1 MPDTLGVVGG
11 GQLGRYF
18 VLAAQRLGFRTMVL
32 EPDPRSPAGQVAHE
46 HIVADYDDA
55 QALQRMADVC
65 RAVTVE
71 FENPPVA
78 SLEWLAQR
86 VVVRP
91 APHAVAITQ
100 DRRREKQLCADIGIA
115 TAPWVSIESAADIN
129 RVRRDG
135 LAGSTF
141 ILKTARLGYD
151 GKGQIRLASLDE
163 LPIAW
168 RSLGDVPCVLEG
180 VVPLDMEVSA
190 VLARGADGAV
200 ATYALTRNTH
210 VNGILD
216 TSAAPLS
223 AIHGDATL
231 AAAVSSATTTALRIA
246 EHLHYVGV
254 LAVEFFV
261 SDARLLVNELAPRPH
276 NSGHWTLDAARTSQ
290 FEQQV
295 RALVGLPLGDTS
307 MTCEHVAMGNLLGD
321 RWQFGEPHFA
331 LVNGVDEARLHLYG
345 KSEAR
350 PGRKMGHLTVRGS
363 NALGSNVHGSNV
375 HGSNVLTRMRELRD
389 AMTIS
394 DESGA
399 SR

>member
-46 HIVADYDDA
+46 HIVADYDDT
-55 QALQRMADVC
+55 QALQRMADAC

-115 TAPWVSIESAADIN
+115 TAPWVSIESAADVS

-135 LAGSTF
+135 LAGSAF

-151 GKGQIRLASLDE
+151 GKGQVRLASLDE

-168 RSLGDVPCVLEG
+168 QSLGDVPCVLEG
-180 VVPLDMEVSA
+180 VVPLDMEVSV

-223 AIHGDATL
+223 ATHGDTKL
-231 AAAVSSATTTALRIA
+231 ADAISSATTTALRIA

-307 MTCEHVAMGNLLGD
+307 MTCEQVAMGNLLGD

-331 LVNGVDEARLHLYG
+331 LINGVDEARLHLYG

-350 PGRKMGHLTVRGS
+350 PGRKMGHLTV
-363 NALGSNVHGSNV
+363 LGSNVHGSNSLD
-375 HGSNVLTRMRELRD
+375 SNVLTHMRDLRD

>member
-115 TAPWVSIESAADIN
+115 TAPWVSIESAADVS

-135 LAGSTF
+135 LAGSAF

-151 GKGQIRLASLDE
+151 GKGQVRLASLDE

-168 RSLGDVPCVLEG
+168 QSLGDVPCVLEG

-210 VNGILD
+210 VNGVLD

-223 AIHGDATL
+223 ATHGDAKL

-254 LAVEFFV
+254 LTVEFFV

-276 NSGHWTLDAARTSQ
+276 NSGHWTLDAAHTSQ
-290 FEQQV
+290 FEQQA

-321 RWQFGEPHFA
+321 RWQFGEPRFA

-350 PGRKMGHLTVRGS
+350 PGRKMGHLTVLSSNVQGS
-363 NALGSNVHGSNV
+363 IVHGSNV

>member
-18 VLAAQRLGFRTMVL
+18 VLAARRLGFRTMVL

-55 QALQRMADVC
+55 QALQRMAEVC

-115 TAPWVSIESAADIN
+115 TAPWVSIESAADVS

-135 LAGSTF
+135 LAGSAF

-151 GKGQIRLASLDE
+151 GKGQVRLASLDE

-168 RSLGDVPCVLEG
+168 QSLGDVPCVLEG

-223 AIHGDATL
+223 ATHGDTKL
-231 AAAVSSATTTALRIA
+231 ADAISSATTTALRIA

-276 NSGHWTLDAARTSQ
+276 NSGHWTLDAAHTSQ

-295 RALVGLPLGDTS
+295 RALVGLPLGDTR

-331 LVNGVDEARLHLYG
+331 LVDGVDGARLHLYG

-350 PGRKMGHLTVRGS
+350 PGRKMGHLTVLGS
-363 NALGSNVHGSNV
+363 NALGSNMLD
-375 HGSNVLTRMRELRD
+375 SNVLTRMRELRD

>member
-46 HIVADYDDA
+46 HIVADYDNT

-115 TAPWVSIESAADIN
+115 TAPWVSIESAADVS

-135 LAGSTF
+135 LAGSAF

-151 GKGQIRLASLDE
+151 GKGQVRLASLDE

-168 RSLGDVPCVLEG
+168 QSLGDVPCVLEG
-180 VVPLDMEVSA
+180 VVPLDMEVSV

-223 AIHGDATL
+223 ATHGDTKL

-246 EHLHYVGV
+246 EHLQYVGV

-276 NSGHWTLDAARTSQ
+276 NSGHWTLDAAHTSQ

-307 MTCEHVAMGNLLGD
+307 MTCGHVAMGNLLGD

-350 PGRKMGHLTVRGS
+350 PGRKMGHLTV
-363 NALGSNVHGSNV
+363 LGSNVHGSNV

>member
-115 TAPWVSIESAADIN
+115 TAPWVGIESAADIS

-135 LAGSTF
+135 LAGSAF

-151 GKGQIRLASLDE
+151 GKGQVRLASLDE

-168 RSLGDVPCVLEG
+168 QSLGDVPCVLEG

-223 AIHGDATL
+223 AIHGDAIL
-231 AAAVSSATTTALRIA
+231 AAAVSSATITALRIA

-276 NSGHWTLDAARTSQ
+276 NSGHWTLDAAHTSQ

-307 MTCEHVAMGNLLGD
+307 MTCGHVAMGNLLGD

-350 PGRKMGHLTVRGS
+350 PGRKMGHLTV
-363 NALGSNVHGSNV
+363 LGSNVHGSNV

>member
-1 MPDTLGVVGG
+1 
-11 GQLGRYF
+11 
-18 VLAAQRLGFRTMVL
+18 
-32 EPDPRSPAGQVAHE
+32 
-46 HIVADYDDA
+46 
-55 QALQRMADVC
+55 
-65 RAVTVE
+65 
-71 FENPPVA
+71 
-78 SLEWLAQR
+78 
-86 VVVRP
+86 
-91 APHAVAITQ
+91 
-100 DRRREKQLCADIGIA
+100 
-115 TAPWVSIESAADIN
+115 
-129 RVRRDG
+129 
-135 LAGSTF
+135 
-141 ILKTARLGYD
+141 
-151 GKGQIRLASLDE
+151 
-163 LPIAW
+163 
-168 RSLGDVPCVLEG
+168 
-180 VVPLDMEVSA
+180 MEVSA

-223 AIHGDATL
+223 ATPEDTKIAT
-231 AAAVSSATTTALRIA
+231 AVSSATITALRIA
-246 EHLHYVGV
+246 EHLQYVGV

-276 NSGHWTLDAARTSQ
+276 NSGHWTLDAAHTSQ

-307 MTCEHVAMGNLLGD
+307 MTCGHVAMGNLLGD

-350 PGRKMGHLTVRGS
+350 PGRKMGHLTV
-363 NALGSNVHGSNV
+363 LGSNVHGSNV

-394 DESGA
+394 DENGA

>member
-71 FENPPVA
+71 FENPPVT

-135 LAGSTF
+135 LAGSAF

-151 GKGQIRLASLDE
+151 GKGQVRLASLDE

-168 RSLGDVPCVLEG
+168 QSLGEVPCVLEG

-331 LVNGVDEARLHLYG
+331 LVSGVDEVRLHLYG

-375 HGSNVLTRMRELRD
+375 LTRMRELRD

>member
-18 VLAAQRLGFRTMVL
+18 VLAARRLGFRTMVL

-55 QALQRMADVC
+55 QALQRMAEVC

-115 TAPWVSIESAADIN
+115 TAPWVSIESAADVS

-135 LAGSTF
+135 LAGSAF

-151 GKGQIRLASLDE
+151 GKGQVRLASLDE

-168 RSLGDVPCVLEG
+168 QSLGDVPCVLEG
-180 VVPLDMEVSA
+180 VVPLDMEVSV

-210 VNGILD
+210 VNGVLD

-223 AIHGDATL
+223 ATHGDTKL

-307 MTCEHVAMGNLLGD
+307 MTCEQVAMGNLLGD

-331 LVNGVDEARLHLYG
+331 LINGVDEARLHLYG

-350 PGRKMGHLTVRGS
+350 PGRKMGHLTVLGS
-363 NALGSNVHGSNV
+363 NVHGSNVHGSNV